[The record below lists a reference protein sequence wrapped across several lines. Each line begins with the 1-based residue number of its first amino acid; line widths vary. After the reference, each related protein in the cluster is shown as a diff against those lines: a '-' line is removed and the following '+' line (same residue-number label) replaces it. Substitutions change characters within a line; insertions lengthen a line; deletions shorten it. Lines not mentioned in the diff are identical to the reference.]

1 MFHKQTLD
9 LIPKKL
15 FLQTTLLYM
24 KSLLNCSF
32 FRHFGRTVSNLV
44 YGYYSTDLGI
54 GNSTHTHTH
63 KLYPKHPNRW
73 NSSLSSQCNLHCK
86 SDLNLTS
93 SLLIAFL
100 YITCCLEYT
109 NRFESFN
116 WIISNQRQI
125 TIKIFARATILT
137 IFHAW
142 TVLKILN
149 NAVYLCTRYLCIKH
163 HEIETLLFLLKTAKH
178 SLSHDSSKA
187 HLLRHES
194 NFSFSKARQ
203 TWFSFSYRISQELQY
218 SLSKNFK
225 EFV

>member
-1 MFHKQTLD
+1 MKWQARGLTWLHESTGSKV
-9 LIPKKL
+9 IPP
-15 FLQTTLLYM
+15 
-24 KSLLNCSF
+24 CS
-32 FRHFGRTVSNLV
+32 
-44 YGYYSTDLGI
+44 
-54 GNSTHTHTH
+54 STHTYTH
-63 KLYPKHPNRW
+63 KLYPKRRNRW

-149 NAVYLCTRYLCIKH
+149 NAAYICTRYLCIKH

-187 HLLRHES
+187 HLSRHES

-203 TWFSFSYRISQELQY
+203 TWFSFPYRISQELQK
-218 SLSKNFK
+218 SLSKNFAYLWSK
-225 EFV
+225 SSKTFTKKISEQSL